1 LTPAE
6 EKVEILLIEDNPG
19 DVRLIKEGLR
29 DSRVINHIHV
39 VQDGEEATNFLFKNN
54 GYKDVPT
61 PDIILLDLN
70 LPKKDGRAL
79 LADIKK
85 DERLQRIPIVILTSS
100 KAESDI
106 DMAYQ
111 LHANSYLRKP
121 LDLSEFVAM
130 IQSFE
135 QFWLTRVILPR
146 KCK

>member
-29 DSRVINHIHV
+29 DSRVINQIHV
-39 VQDGEEATNFLFKNN
+39 VQDGEEAANFLFKNN
-54 GYKDVPT
+54 GYSDAPT

-79 LADIKK
+79 LAEIKK

-106 DMAYQ
+106 EMAYQ

-121 LDLSEFVAM
+121 LDLAEFVAM

-146 KCK
+146 KTG